1 MAVTFAL
8 LGALGWPSAARV
20 VRGAAMA
27 ARESSFAR
35 QARAAGLGQVR
46 LYAVHLLPH
55 LRPVL
60 AAQFWLL
67 VPAFILGEANLGIL
81 GLGVAEPLPSWGSLL
96 GELQSL
102 YSLRAEPWR
111 LAPAILVLASVLC
124 FHLAAA
130 APREDTP

>member
-1 MAVTFAL
+1 
-8 LGALGWPSAARV
+8 
-20 VRGAAMA
+20 
-27 ARESSFAR
+27 
-35 QARAAGLGQVR
+35 
-46 LYAVHLLPH
+46 LPH